1 MDEDRVLYRRFLNGD
16 EKSFDMIIYKYMEK
30 LTYFAYGIV
39 KRIDVAE
46 DIAQDVFVYILM
58 NKNTYNP
65 EFSLKSYL
73 YTIARSRAIN
83 YLKREKK
90 ISYLVDESYLFSEK
104 DVEDVVF
111 NNEENIMLKKSID
124 LLPEKQKRIIYL
136 VDIEELSYR
145 EICEMLNM
153 SLPQVKSLIHRS
165 RKNLKKIMIKEEKV
179 ENERWFRNEKTIF

>member
-145 EICEMLNM
+145 EICEVLNM

>member
-145 EICEMLNM
+145 EICEVLNM

-179 ENERWFRNEKTIF
+179 ENER